1 MDLSIVIPAFNE
13 EKRLG
18 RTLDKVRDF
27 LKSRS
32 YSAEV
37 IVVDDGS
44 RDATAALVKDRQ
56 REWPQLKLI
65 ENGANRGKGF
75 SVRAGALASQGA
87 QVLFSD
93 SDLSTP
99 NEEYDKLVRFLNGP
113 CSLAIASRDIEGS
126 QVERHQAWYRENM
139 GKIFNRIIRLLT
151 RLPFKDTQCGFKLF
165 THKAS
170 REIFSR
176 SRVERFAFDV
186 EILWLAKKLS
196 IPVREVPVRWI
207 NDPASRVDPIRDSSQ
222 MLWDVVRIR
231 WNDLQGRYS

>member
-1 MDLSIVIPAFNE
+1 MDLSIIIPAFNE

-18 RTLDKVRDF
+18 RTLDKVQGF
-27 LKSRS
+27 LKGRA

-44 RDATAALVKDRQ
+44 RDATVALVKDRQ
-56 REWPQLKLI
+56 REWPELKLI

-93 SDLSTP
+93 ADLSTP
-99 NEEYDKLVRFLNGP
+99 IEEYDTLVGFLSGAR
-113 CSLAIASRDIEGS
+113 SLTIASRDIKGS
-126 QVERHQAWYRENM
+126 RVERHQAWYRESM

-151 RLPFKDTQCGFKLF
+151 HLPFKDTQCGFKLF
-165 THKAS
+165 TREAS

-176 SRVERFAFDV
+176 LTIERFAFDV
-186 EILWLAKKLS
+186 ETLWLAKKLS
-196 IPVREVPVRWI
+196 IPVKEVPVRWI
-207 NDPASRVDPIRDSSQ
+207 NDPASRVDPIRDSAQ
-222 MLWDVVRIR
+222 MLGDVVRIR
-231 WNDLQGRYS
+231 WNDLRGRYS